1 MVVVCEAG
9 FPLPLLFPF
18 AFLPPILVLV
28 LLFEDT
34 LYLFYNARQEL

>member
-1 MVVVCEAG
+1 MVVVFEAG
-9 FPLPLLFPF
+9 FPLPLPFPF
-18 AFLPPILVLV
+18 PLLPPILVLV